1 MMQVFKVKK
10 RLLNALKNNHFFY
23 YYEKYYKN
31 RKLKINNLNYF

>member
-1 MMQVFKVKK
+1 MMQVFKGKK

-23 YYEKYYKN
+23 YYEKYYIY